1 MREHLTASVEI
12 LNFVADTS
20 EYPKNHSLF
29 CHSVDP
35 DISARLEAV
44 IEGVVDQRARPIKE
58 IIDTFFASVATA
70 VAPKAAK
77 APIQHHSETEDE
89 GDDSDVYDYD
99 DMDDIGAITS
109 EPKAVLSLLQ
119 SNFVDVVAS
128 EYKPGFMRISGGDDF
143 ILSVSVPVIQL
154 AQSIPPRALMAWD
167 RRLLSESH
175 SLVLLISGFR
185 GVYPVLE
192 SDGTYTS
199 AAQKISAELT
209 FKVGLSPKY
218 KPGYEHARE
227 AVRKHGLIIADAEDE
242 LRIQAEKAAL
252 ERQYE
257 YWDDEEA
264 EEVPEPVVVEEVEE
278 LDPERFDRFSL
289 SNALESLID
298 QAFLRVVQ
306 YRRKFGL
313 GWAGAEVLHQE
324 TEKHQRTPEEVL
336 SSKIK
341 VRQVSLPIFL
351 MVLTDTFAANHG
363 G

>member
-1 MREHLTASVEI
+1 MGQPLTASAEI

-20 EYPKNHSLF
+20 EYPKSHSLF

-35 DISARLEAV
+35 DLSARLEAV

-58 IIDTFFASVATA
+58 IIDTFFASIATA

-77 APIQHHSETEDE
+77 APVQYHTETEDE

-99 DMDDIGAITS
+99 DMDDIGAATS

-119 SNFVDVVAS
+119 SNFIDVVAS

-154 AQSIPPRALMAWD
+154 AKSIPPRALMAWD

-185 GVYPVLE
+185 GVYPVLGN
-192 SDGTYTS
+192 DGTYTS
-199 AAQKISAELT
+199 GAQKISAELT

-227 AVRKHGLIIADAEDE
+227 AVRKHGLIISDAEDE
-242 LRIQAEKAAL
+242 LRIQAEKEAL
-252 ERQYE
+252 EKQFE
-257 YWDDEEA
+257 YWDDEAA
-264 EEVPEPVVVEEVEE
+264 EEEPLIVEEVEE
-278 LDPERFDRFSL
+278 LDP
-289 SNALESLID
+289 
-298 QAFLRVVQ
+298 
-306 YRRKFGL
+306 
-313 GWAGAEVLHQE
+313 
-324 TEKHQRTPEEVL
+324 
-336 SSKIK
+336 
-341 VRQVSLPIFL
+341 
-351 MVLTDTFAANHG
+351 
-363 G
+363 